1 MTDIQLKPLV
11 WIGDSRRKMQE
22 SDKAALKSSEGVNR
36 KMKKEVE
43 PVIVEERSGNVF
55 ADLGFEKPEEEL
67 LKAKLALQLF
77 RILKEKK
84 LTQIKAAEVLGV
96 DQPELCK
103 LKNGK
108 YSRFSVGRLFGF
120 ITLLD
125 HDIKIEIKPTPK
137 KAKSSHI
144 EVRAV

>member
-1 MTDIQLKPLV
+1 
-11 WIGDSRRKMQE
+11 
-22 SDKAALKSSEGVNR
+22 
-36 KMKKEVE
+36 MKKAIE
-43 PVIVEERSGNVF
+43 PVIIEESSGNVF

-84 LTQIKAAEVLGV
+84 LTQVKAAKILGV
-96 DQPELCK
+96 DQPELSK

-108 YSRFSVGRLFGF
+108 YSRFSVERLFGF
-120 ITLLD
+120 ITLLG
-125 HDIKIEIKPTPK
+125 HDIDIEIKPTPK
-137 KAKSSHI
+137 RAKASHI